1 MRLGVFTPTGN
12 NGWIASATSPQ
23 YLPTFELNRS
33 VTQRAESYGFDF
45 SLCMVKFRGFGGEIK
60 FWDYTLETF
69 TLMSALAA
77 VTDQIRIYCSV
88 GVLSLHPAMVA
99 RMASTIDSVAP
110 GRFGINIVSG
120 WNRQEYAQMGLW
132 PGDEYYE
139 YRYDYASEYVAVMKE
154 LWERGQSDF
163 RGRFFQLED
172 CRLGPQPS
180 AHIDILAAGASLRG
194 RQFAAEHADFNFT
207 SSPTGVDG
215 LHQANAELAAASAAT
230 GRTVQTIL
238 LTSVVLDD
246 TDELARKKVEHYSE
260 GTDLV
265 AAANRRAEY
274 ARDYTGVSSARG
286 AQRLANPKAKETSG
300 ALIGSPRTVAD
311 QLNRLAAV
319 PGTGGILMSFDDY
332 HEGLD
337 RFGTEVIPRL
347 DFDIADHTPTVH
359 AATA

>member
-33 VTQRAESYGFDF
+33 VTQRAEQYGFDF

-77 VTDQIRIYCSV
+77 VTDRIRIYCSV

-120 WNRQEYAQMGLW
+120 WNRQEYAQMGMW
-132 PGDEYYE
+132 PGDDFYE
-139 YRYDYASEYVAVMKE
+139 YRYDYSTEYVRIMKE
-154 LWERGQSDF
+154 LWETGQSDF
-163 RGRFFQLED
+163 KGRFFQLED

-194 RQFAAEHADFNFT
+194 REFAAQYADFNFT
-207 SSPTGVDG
+207 SSPTGVPG
-215 LHQANAELAAASAAT
+215 LQQANAELAAASAKT
-230 GRTVQTIL
+230 GRTVQSIL

-246 TDELARKKVEHYSE
+246 TDELAIKKVEYYNE

-265 AAANRRAEY
+265 AAENRRAEY
-274 ARDYTGVSSARG
+274 ARDYTGVSSAQG
-286 AQRLANPKAKETSG
+286 AKRLENPKAKDVRGS
-300 ALIGSPRTVAD
+300 LIGSPKTVA
-311 QLNRLAAV
+311 QKLNALAAV

-332 HEGLD
+332 YEGLD
-337 RFGTEVIPRL
+337 RFGQEVIPLL
-347 DFDIADHTPTVH
+347 DFDIASRGRSTCDM
-359 AATA
+359 

>member
-23 YLPTFELNRS
+23 YLPTFDLNRS
-33 VTQRAESYGFDF
+33 VTQRAEAFGFDF

-77 VTDQIRIYCSV
+77 VTDRIKIYCSV

-120 WNRQEYAQMGLW
+120 WNRQEYAQMGMW
-132 PGDEYYE
+132 PGDTFYE
-139 YRYDYASEYVAVMKE
+139 YRYDYSTEFVTIMKE
-154 LWERGQSDF
+154 LWENGQSDF
-163 RGRFFQLED
+163 KGQFFQLED

-194 RQFAAEHADFNFT
+194 RQFSAEFADFNFT
-207 SSPTGVDG
+207 SAPNGVEG
-215 LHQANAELAAASAAT
+215 LVKANQELAEASAKT
-230 GRTVQTIL
+230 GRHVESIV

-246 TDELARKKVEHYSE
+246 TDELARKRVDLYNA

-265 AAANRRAEY
+265 AARNRRAEY
-274 ARDYTGVSSARG
+274 QRDYAGTSSKQA
-286 AQRLANPKAKETSG
+286 AERLGTEKAMSG
-300 ALIGSPRTVAD
+300 NGLVGSPKTVAAI
-311 QLNRLAAV
+311 LNEYAAV

-332 HEGLD
+332 YETLD
-337 RFGTEVIPRL
+337 RFGQEVIPLL
-347 DFDIADHTPTVH
+347 DFDITQH
-359 AATA
+359 AGAAALSA